1 MTYAGNVTSA
11 TERQN
16 MPDTTGTLTSRQH
29 LERLISADLREVTSE
44 SDWVARSFAHQNDV
58 SANEFRA
65 LLFVMIAE
73 TNGVRMTAGDLRKQM
88 GLSGAAITY
97 LVERM
102 AETGHLRREVDPKDR
117 RKVILRYADH
127 GLDVARR
134 FFATLAELNHSHL
147 ANVPDA
153 DLEAAHRVFGALLDS
168 MREFRSGLATDIG
181 TPIGTTAAQG
191 APVET
196 APAQGAAV
204 AQHG

>member
-1 MTYAGNVTSA
+1 
-11 TERQN
+11 
-16 MPDTTGTLTSRQH
+16 
-29 LERLISADLREVTSE
+29 
-44 SDWVARSFAHQNDV
+44 
-58 SANEFRA
+58 
-65 LLFVMIAE
+65 
-73 TNGVRMTAGDLRKQM
+73 
-88 GLSGAAITY
+88 
-97 LVERM
+97 M

-181 TPIGTTAAQG
+181 TPIGTPVGTPVGTTAAQG